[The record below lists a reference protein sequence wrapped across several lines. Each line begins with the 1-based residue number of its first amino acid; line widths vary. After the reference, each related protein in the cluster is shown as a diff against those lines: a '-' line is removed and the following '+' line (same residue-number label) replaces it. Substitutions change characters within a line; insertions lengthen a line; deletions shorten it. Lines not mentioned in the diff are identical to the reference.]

1 MKLPLPKDFFQC
13 PTLSDKDKACLRQ
26 VGREASLDMVQL
38 TQDPNAVT
46 WQPVSFSNRNVRI
59 FRGHDRT
66 KPPSTITWCGITQL
80 QATIEE
86 YQDYCRMFSKD
97 LLDGATLY
105 TLTQPTAAFPRHY
118 IGVKWHVAETA
129 FVIRNRDF
137 VNVEAQFDVE
147 FEGRR
152 GWVRVMRSVQL
163 TCCPDFESLLGLVRA
178 WHYCSGHL
186 FLETDRPGYL
196 AHTQLL
202 QGTLNGNARGFVAV
216 GAMKIIQVDDHFEVA
231 SVVSGIVRPIIL
243 SGAMLVGPRSSERD
257 FALDK
262 ASAHRVLICDCD
274 RDGKTVP
281 CIEEEDVVDGGA
293 MANSIL
299 TTGMDPQLLAVSSS
313 SGVPRP
319 VC

>member
-13 PTLSDKDKACLRQ
+13 PPLSDKDKACLRQ

-38 TQDPNAVT
+38 TQDPNTVT
-46 WQPVSFSNRNVRI
+46 WQPVSFSDRNMRI

-86 YQDYCRMFSKD
+86 VADLFRAETTEQYQDYCRMFSKD

-196 AHTQLL
+196 AHTHCSKAHS
-202 QGTLNGNARGFVAV
+202 TATPA
-216 GAMKIIQVDDHFEVA
+216 A
-231 SVVSGIVRPIIL
+231 L
-243 SGAMLVGPRSSERD
+243 SP
-257 FALDK
+257 
-262 ASAHRVLICDCD
+262 
-274 RDGKTVP
+274 
-281 CIEEEDVVDGGA
+281 
-293 MANSIL
+293 
-299 TTGMDPQLLAVSSS
+299 LA
-313 SGVPRP
+313 P
-319 VC
+319 